1 MLGLGGFHVG
11 SLTDREA
18 EAMIEAAIAGGIR
31 FFDNAQQYQ
40 SGGSEAKYGR
50 FLTPKYR
57 EHVFLMTKTL
67 ARDASSAERDLEGSL
82 RRLKTDHLDLWQ
94 MHSVESPADVDRRQQ
109 DGVFQVMAAAKE
121 SGKTRY
127 IGFTGHR
134 TPDAHRRV
142 LEVTDQFD
150 TCQMPVN
157 AADPSY
163 QSFIENVLPLAVEKN
178 LGVLAMKTLADRGF
192 FGTNRWD
199 ARPTGVSPL
208 IPNRISVREA
218 IYFVWSFPVSV
229 LISGSETLGQLQEKI
244 ELAHSFKMMSSEER
258 QQIVQRVADLA
269 GNAVEYYKA

>member
-1 MLGLGGFHVG
+1 M
-11 SLTDREA
+11 
-18 EAMIEAAIAGGIR
+18 
-31 FFDNAQQYQ
+31 
-40 SGGSEAKYGR
+40 
-50 FLTPKYR
+50 
-57 EHVFLMTKTL
+57 
-67 ARDASSAERDLEGSL
+67 
-82 RRLKTDHLDLWQ
+82 
-94 MHSVESPADVDRRQQ
+94 
-109 DGVFQVMAAAKE
+109 
-121 SGKTRY
+121 
-127 IGFTGHR
+127 
-134 TPDAHRRV
+134 
-142 LEVTDQFD
+142 TDQFD

-218 IYFVWSFPVSV
+218 IHFVWSFPVSV

>member
-11 SLTDREA
+11 FLTDREA

-50 FLTPKYR
+50 FR

-218 IYFVWSFPVSV
+218 IHFVWSFPVSV

>member
-50 FLTPKYR
+50 FR

-218 IYFVWSFPVSV
+218 IHFVWSFPVSV